1 MISERLVEVFIMGIE
16 DKMDTIIKLLQNLNC
31 YLHIIFFGFAAIGL
45 IILLYKFLKIF
56 I

>member
-1 MISERLVEVFIMGIE
+1 MDAL
-16 DKMDTIIKLLQNLNC
+16 DKMDIIINLLKNINC
-31 YLHIIFFGFAAIGL
+31 YLHIIFFGLAAVGL